1 MNRFYS
7 ISLLLLS
14 AILSATAAA
23 SPRPQPAISEIERG
37 FHDIPDSTKLAV
49 YWYWLNDNLSA
60 QGVVKDLQSM
70 KKAGINRAYIGFQGI
85 EDVPCGKVKFMS
97 DQWWNVLR
105 TALRTAGDLDIE
117 IGIFNCPGW
126 SQSGGPWVKP
136 EQSMRYLKS
145 VETVAPSK
153 NGSRTI
159 KLPKIPGGQDV
170 AVIAYPAPKKNGFS
184 KKWIIS
190 KKSGSRSA
198 SVLKLGKNRNIR
210 SVAIKVNEPFNTTAT
225 IKAKQGKEWKTLRTF
240 GIDRYNDKLYVGFDP
255 YAPVII
261 SIPETNASEFM
272 LEIGKEGAGK
282 VEVTLHEK
290 PMVERYAEKSL
301 AKMFQEPL
309 PLWGQYMWDKQPE
322 ISENGWAVNP
332 SEVID
337 VTNKVVNDEIDWKK
351 ASEDWIISRI
361 AMVSTGVTNSPAMP
375 DATGLEIDKM
385 SKEHLASHFDAFI
398 GEILRKIPESERRT
412 FKIVVEDSYE
422 TGGQNWTDNM
432 LRKFEETYGYS
443 PLPYLPAL
451 RGVTVGNNELSDRFL
466 WDVRRLV
473 ADMVAYEYVGGLRE
487 ISHKHGLTTWLE
499 NYGHWGFPS
508 EFLMYG
514 GQSDEI
520 AGEFWSEGSLGDIEN
535 RAAASCGHI
544 YGKQRIWAESC
555 TSGGPVFSR
564 YPAIMKQRVDRFFTE
579 GINAT
584 LLHLY
589 IHQDEKTEKAEPGLA
604 AWFGNEFNRKNTWF
618 EHMDV
623 FSRYLKRCNHMLQ
636 QGRYIADV
644 AYFIGE
650 DAPKMTGVCT
660 PALPDGYSFDYIN
673 AEILRHHSKIVDK
686 QLVLESG
693 MRYKVLVLPDQ
704 TTMRPEMLAAIRD
717 MAAAGLTIVGPKPL
731 TSPSLAAYP
740 ACDASVAEIAQD
752 MWGNGNEKIRKY
764 GKGLVCQTSDLKAV
778 LAHIGVE
785 PDFTCSAPSDSISF
799 IHRSNGDAEIYFLAN
814 PKEQKESVTA
824 RFRIN
829 GEYYPELWNPATGE
843 CRYLPEY
850 ECRNGVITVPLA
862 FEPLES
868 AFVVFRKGTAS
879 VSGKNYPDHEILA
892 SVDNNWTVTF
902 DSKRRGP
909 GSPVAF
915 ATLSDWTEHAD
926 PEIRNYSGAAV
937 YRNEFEID
945 NPKGLPCYLSLG
957 KVMVTAKVKINGQYA
972 GGVWTSPYSLN
983 ITPYVKPGKNTIEVE
998 VINNWKNRLIGDLSL
1013 PEAERSTWTNQQIWK
1028 PGDALQP
1035 SGLTGPVRVYAAD
1048 HKIKTHN
1055 SADSFIE
1062 ISNSEITLRQDLRR
1076 GGSICY
1082 ISRTGID
1089 RNIVNIYDEGRYIQQ
1104 SYYAGKRVD
1113 RRHEGQSPS
1122 WSPWQWNPIQGGN
1135 HARKGARIL
1144 KCEQTDSTLYVSCVP
1159 MLWDMDN
1166 HEGEAIM
1173 EQWTSINGN
1182 TIKVRN
1188 RLTCHRTDSIYGNK
1202 AVKNDQEIPAIYPI
1216 SSLKNLYGYFGDK
1229 PFKNDKLD
1237 NPEVVEIKM
1246 DVPGSFWGKYPKV
1259 PEKWMAFV
1267 DDNMWG
1273 MGVFSPSAERFI
1285 AGRYTSM
1292 TDGEAHSLS
1301 TSYIAPLCTSKLK
1314 KNSVFEYTYYI
1325 VVDHLPEIRNT
1336 IYTLNSKH

>member
-1 MNRFYS
+1 MNRFHT
-7 ISLLLLS
+7 ISLVLLS
-14 AILSATAAA
+14 AILSATAAFA
-23 SPRPQPAISEIERG
+23 AQRTQPISAIERG
-37 FHDIPDSTKLAV
+37 FHNIPDSTKLAV

-85 EDVPCGKVKFMS
+85 EDVPCGDVTFMS
-97 DQWWNVLR
+97 DQWWEVLR
-105 TALRTAGDLDIE
+105 TALRTAGELDIE

-145 VETVAPSK
+145 AETTVPAK
-153 NGSRTI
+153 KGTRTI
-159 KLPKIPGGQDV
+159 RLPEIPGGQDV
-170 AVIAYPAPKKNGFS
+170 AVIAYPAPRRKGFT
-184 KKWIIS
+184 KKWSIA
-190 KKSGSRSA
+190 KKAGTASA
-198 SVLKLGKNRNIR
+198 SVLSLGKKRNIR
-210 SVAIKVNEPFNTTAT
+210 SAVIKVNEPFNTTAT
-225 IKAKQGKEWKTLRTF
+225 LKAKQGKEWTTLRTF

-255 YAPVII
+255 YAPVVI
-261 SIPETNASEFM
+261 SLPETYASEFM
-272 LEIGKEGAGK
+272 LEIGAEGSGK
-282 VEVTLHEK
+282 VEVTLCEK

-309 PLWGQYMWDKQPE
+309 PLWGQYMWNRQPG
-322 ISENGWAVNP
+322 ISESGWAVDP

-337 VTNKVVNDEIDWKK
+337 ITHLVVNNEIEWKK
-351 ASEDWIISRI
+351 STEDWIISRI

-422 TGGQNWTDNM
+422 TGGQNWTDRM
-432 LRKFEETYGYS
+432 LRRFEETYGYS

-451 RGVTVGNNELSDRFL
+451 RGVTVGDNDISDRFL
-466 WDVRRLV
+466 WDIRRLV

-487 ISHKHGLTTWLE
+487 ISHRHGLTTWLE

-564 YPAIMKQRVDRFFTE
+564 YPAVMKQRVDRFFTE

-589 IHQDEKTEKAEPGLA
+589 IHQDEKTERAEPGLA

-623 FSRYLKRCNHMLQ
+623 FARYLKRCNHMLQ

-660 PALPDGYSFDYIN
+660 PALPEGYSFDYIN
-673 AEILRHHSKIVDK
+673 AEILRHHSKIADGE
-686 QLVLESG
+686 LVLESG

-704 TTMRPEMLAAIRD
+704 TTIRPEMLAAIRD
-717 MAAAGLTIVGPKPL
+717 MAAAGLTVVGPKPR
-731 TSPSLAAYP
+731 TSPSLAGYP
-740 ACDASVAEIAQD
+740 ACDTAVTRIAD
-752 MWGNGNEKIRKY
+752 HMWGTGNEKIRRY
-764 GKGLVCQTSDLKAV
+764 GRGLICSGTDLAEV
-778 LAHIGVE
+778 LGHIGVK
-785 PDFTCSAPSDSISF
+785 PDFTSTGTTGAISF
-799 IHRSNGDAEIYFLAN
+799 IHRTNGDAEIYFLAN
-814 PKEQKESVTA
+814 PDERRHTVMAQ
-824 RFRIN
+824 FRID
-829 GEYYPELWNPATGE
+829 GEYYPELWDAATGE
-843 CRYLPEY
+843 CRYLPQY
-850 ECRNGVITVPLA
+850 ECSDGAITVPLA

-868 AFVVFRKGTAS
+868 AFVVFRKGKSPAEGT
-879 VSGKNYPDHEILA
+879 NYPGHRVLA
-892 SVDNNWTVTF
+892 TVDSGWTVSF
-902 DSKRRGP
+902 DSRRRGP
-909 GSPVAF
+909 ASPVAF
-915 ATLSDWTEHAD
+915 ASLTDWTEHPD
-926 PEIRNYSGAAV
+926 PEIRYYSGAAV

-945 NPKGLPCYLSLG
+945 GTDGQPCYLSLG

-983 ITPYVKPGKNTIEVE
+983 ISPYVKPGRNTIEVE

-1035 SGLTGPVRVYAAD
+1035 SGLTGPVTIYTAD
-1048 HKIKTHN
+1048 HAVKPHD
-1055 SADSFIE
+1055 SAAYIE
-1062 ISNSEITLRQDLRR
+1062 ISSDEITLRQDLRR

-1082 ISRTGID
+1082 ISRKDTD

-1144 KCEQTDSTLYVSCVP
+1144 RYEQTDTSLYVACVP

-1166 HEGEAIM
+1166 HEGEAVM
-1173 EQWTSINGN
+1173 EQWTSIKGN

-1188 RLTCHRTDSIYGNK
+1188 RLSCHRTDSIYGNK

-1216 SSLKNLYGYFGDK
+1216 SSLKNLYGYFGNN
-1229 PFKNDKLD
+1229 PFRHDTLD
-1237 NPEVVEIKM
+1237 NPEVVELKM
-1246 DVPGSFWGKYPKV
+1246 DVPGSFWGKYPNV

-1267 DDNMWG
+1267 DDNLWG
-1273 MGVFSPSAERFI
+1273 MGVFSPDAERFL
-1285 AGRYTSM
+1285 AGRYTSS
-1292 TDGEAHSLS
+1292 TDGEALSLA
-1301 TSYIAPLCTSKLK
+1301 TSYIAPLCTSRLK

-1325 VVDHLPEIRNT
+1325 VVDHLSEIRNT
-1336 IYTLNSKH
+1336 IYTLNSNH